1 MLYDS
6 DQEYCVNSPTKYD
19 KNEQENRKSRKSS
32 DRKWEGKEEGREG
45 GAICIFLESP
55 ALMNGAAIA
64 FRFAVQWREEWS
76 RASSYCQL
84 IAIFFCALPLSPFA
98 RSKTDLASFRASC
111 TFFSGSKR
119 HRRKDHHVVAGFRVG
134 HADGISCVPF
144 SLCFALPHVRL
155 VIYLVVMG
163 LG

>member
-1 MLYDS
+1 MALPS
-6 DQEYCVNSPTKYD
+6 ITKGNS
-19 KNEQENRKSRKSS
+19 NLACSRKKPQIFGSEMG
-32 DRKWEGKEEGREG
+32 REEGREG

-55 ALMNGAAIA
+55 ALMNGAAPQLPSVSQCSGA
-64 FRFAVQWREEWS
+64 S

-119 HRRKDHHVVAGFRVG
+119 HRSKERKTEGPPRGRKVPGRPGGWHFLCHILALVL
-134 HADGISCVPF
+134 ISSYATCD
-144 SLCFALPHVRL
+144 LLR
-155 VIYLVVMG
+155 
-163 LG
+163 

>member
-55 ALMNGAAIA
+55 ALMNGAT
-64 FRFAVQWREEWS
+64 
-76 RASSYCQL
+76 
-84 IAIFFCALPLSPFA
+84 IFFSDMLLLSQC
-98 RSKTDLASFRASC
+98 LAPPTGRA
-111 TFFSGSKR
+111 
-119 HRRKDHHVVAGFRVG
+119 G
-134 HADGISCVPF
+134 HTLI
-144 SLCFALPHVRL
+144 
-155 VIYLVVMG
+155 
-163 LG
+163 

>member
-1 MLYDS
+1 MNLELFYKIVYVVALPS
-6 DQEYCVNSPTKYD
+6 ISKGNSKTPRLPRVIPQKPQIFGS
-19 KNEQENRKSRKSS
+19 EM
-32 DRKWEGKEEGREG
+32 GREG

-55 ALMNGAAIA
+55 ALMNGATIA
-64 FRFAVQWREEWS
+64 FRFAVQLS

-119 HRRKDHHVVAGFRVG
+119 HRSKEGKTEGPPR
-134 HADGISCVPF
+134 GIGVPGRPRGWHF
-144 SLCFALPHVRL
+144 LCRILALFL
-155 VIYLVVMG
+155 IIS
-163 LG
+163 